1 MSGADREHKLEA
13 FERLEVI
20 YQSLADDNEVGL
32 ENKVSCLQKQIV
44 YGDKYI
50 MLADS
55 EDNEKR

>member
-13 FERLEVI
+13 FERLEAI
-20 YQSLADDNEVGL
+20 YKSLADDNEVGL
-32 ENKVSCLQKQIV
+32 ENKVACLQKQIV